1 MKSCQLLDYLPE
13 KRSEGRVKVK
23 KAKKKEKYKQSRSL
37 LQCKILLANN
47 TSL

>member
-23 KAKKKEKYKQSRSL
+23 KAKKKKKNISKAEAFFNVKFY
-37 LQCKILLANN
+37 
-47 TSL
+47 